1 MLLSLHENWRN
12 NENLIRTT
20 ALQLYSWLELPSITE
35 PATVQRYIHPPYTI
49 QELYITSTSY
59 QCSYAYCIYTIFSLK
74 NLVNNYQKKQKAKN
88 LETKNL
94 DTRIKIERERDFFGG
109 RNTKR
114 EREGEIPRGKY
125 ERDTKSPFLEMY
137 AEGKEVWSEAVP
149 RHHKHNSSQVI

>member
-88 LETKNL
+88 LETINL

-114 EREGEIPRGKY
+114 EREGEIPRGRY

-137 AEGKEVWSEAVP
+137 AEGKEV
-149 RHHKHNSSQVI
+149 